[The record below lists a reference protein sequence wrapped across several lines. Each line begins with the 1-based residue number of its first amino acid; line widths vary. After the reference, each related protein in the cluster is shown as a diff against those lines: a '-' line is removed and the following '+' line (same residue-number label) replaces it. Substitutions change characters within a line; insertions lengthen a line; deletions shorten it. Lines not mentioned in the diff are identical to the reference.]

1 MRYHHFAFFA
11 ACICMG
17 ISNLSYAQNN
27 STSTNTHTHEL
38 VKAPLHYRIAD
49 IDPRFNLSTQQ
60 VLELTQQAAQIWEKE
75 TGQQHFI
82 YDPQA
87 EFAIN
92 LVFDERQQ
100 RSTERV
106 QNLDQLKQQQEQWE
120 QQNKQLQQFKDE
132 VQKTTLLIASKQ
144 SQLAAQFQQY
154 NIDVQRFNQMRSS
167 SKELADQLTQ
177 RQKVLQLQSAA
188 LQQEVQQH
196 NQKTQQLNHDIKILN
211 QNNKQLVASANQ
223 FNQTFEPRL
232 FHKGHFNGKQI
243 YVYEFSSKNDL
254 RLTLAHEFGH
264 ALGLEHTNDPTS
276 LMYPII
282 QQQNIQKFSLTE
294 ADRELVRATTP
305 ILSVSN

>member
-1 MRYHHFAFFA
+1 M
-11 ACICMG
+11 
-17 ISNLSYAQNN
+17 
-27 STSTNTHTHEL
+27 
-38 VKAPLHYRIAD
+38 
-49 IDPRFNLSTQQ
+49 
-60 VLELTQQAAQIWEKE
+60 
-75 TGQQHFI
+75 
-82 YDPQA
+82 
-87 EFAIN
+87 
-92 LVFDERQQ
+92 
-100 RSTERV
+100 
-106 QNLDQLKQQQEQWE
+106 
-120 QQNKQLQQFKDE
+120 
-132 VQKTTLLIASKQ
+132 
-144 SQLAAQFQQY
+144 
-154 NIDVQRFNQMRSS
+154 
-167 SKELADQLTQ
+167 
-177 RQKVLQLQSAA
+177 QLQSAT

-294 ADRELVRATTP
+294 ADRDLVRATTP